1 MKPERFE
8 PCRQNPEDE
17 IRIGR
22 SSWNDEDLSV
32 KYTWFDKRGRAS
44 RGGEV
49 PLAALPQMFEFAIR
63 EAYLSIATD

>member
-1 MKPERFE
+1 MKSEQSE
-8 PCRQNPEDE
+8 PCRANPNDE

-22 SSWNDEDLSV
+22 SSWDDADLSV

-63 EAYLSIATD
+63 AGYLSIGSE